1 MVDREAEV
9 VDNANTENLDNSADI
24 SGSSE
29 DQNPLAVSNPLD
41 PISCAI
47 YSFTDEEIK
56 SHISNIQEGFKL
68 NATKIKEMCK
78 PIMQELFSWPHAASV
93 FGTPVDPVALGLPD
107 YFQVIKTPMDLGEWQ
122 WGAPQLR

>member
-1 MVDREAEV
+1 
-9 VDNANTENLDNSADI
+9 
-24 SGSSE
+24 
-29 DQNPLAVSNPLD
+29 LD

-56 SHISNIQEGFKL
+56 SHISNIQEGLKL

-78 PIMQELFSWPHAASV
+78 PIMIELFNWPHAASV

-107 YFQVIKTPMDLGEWQ
+107 YFQVIKTPMDLG
-122 WGAPQLR
+122 